1 LILRTAFTLASPA
14 GQRAGLSILVFH
26 RVLPEPDPL
35 FPNEVDAQR
44 FDALLGWVKDWFSV
58 LPLEEAVERLQRNRL
73 PERAAAITFDDGYAD
88 NYAVALPILQRQGLS
103 AMFFIA
109 TGFLNGGRMF
119 NDTAIETVRRCVG
132 FSI

>member
-1 LILRTAFTLASPA
+1 MILRTAFTLASPA

-109 TGFLNGGRMF
+109 TGFLNGG
-119 NDTAIETVRRCVG
+119 
-132 FSI
+132 